1 VKIAIFGSYNG
12 TSVGDTA
19 ILLGLLR
26 AIGSTV
32 PGADV
37 TVLTTGPIDL
47 SRDIALVDPAA
58 QPRLM
63 RANAWTFQELPVLR
77 SVLWRIDRGGRLVRR
92 FGMINVERCRS
103 VLSEQDLLVIGGGNL
118 LMDLFEENVR
128 VLETICGAA
137 QTVSTP
143 YVFLGVGAGPIDSQV
158 SRNRLAKCVAGAKAV
173 WVRDDES
180 MTLCRDHLGRKDA
193 RKAPDLAFALKA
205 SAHGLK
211 RGVLALNAAALG
223 STTWPWQDQRKFDS
237 YIGGFVRLA
246 RAAAVR
252 FVPDRVEIVSTN
264 GGVDHRAT
272 HEIASALTDGPL
284 ALDFP
289 VSVTPCDDVT
299 GVLAAFS
306 RAGVAITTRLHAG
319 ILASLAGCR
328 VLPVAYDEKVR
339 AVLEG
344 ECIATESV
352 QLEMLD
358 DLDWLPDRHFDL
370 LGEAP
375 LMARQEIGDEVFHA
389 VRHAVDEAA

>member
-1 VKIAIFGSYNG
+1 
-12 TSVGDTA
+12 
-19 ILLGLLR
+19 
-26 AIGSTV
+26 
-32 PGADV
+32 
-37 TVLTTGPIDL
+37 
-47 SRDIALVDPAA
+47 
-58 QPRLM
+58 M
-63 RANAWTFQELPVLR
+63 PVLR
-77 SVLWRIDRGGRLVRR
+77 SLLWRVGGAFSRW
-92 FGMINVERCRS
+92 FGPINVERCRLI
-103 VLSEQDLLVIGGGNL
+103 LSRQDILIIGGGNL
-118 LMDLFEENVR
+118 LMDLYEGNVR
-128 VLETICGAA
+128 ILEEICRAA
-137 QTVSTP
+137 TEARTP
-143 YVFLGVGAGPIDSQV
+143 YVFLGVGAGPIDSQA
-158 SRNRLAKCVAGAKAV
+158 SRKRLAKCVAGAKAV
-173 WVRDDES
+173 WTRDDPS
-180 MTLCRDHLGRKDA
+180 MTLCRDHLGRKDV
-193 RKAPDLAFALKA
+193 RKAPDLAFALQA
-205 SAHGLK
+205 AAPGPQ
-211 RGVLALNAAALG
+211 RGVLALNVAALG
-223 STTWPWQDQRKFDS
+223 SATWPWQDQRRYDS

-264 GGVDHRAT
+264 GSVDHRAT
-272 HEIASALTDGPL
+272 YEVALALTDGPL
-284 ALDFP
+284 ALDCP
-289 VSVTPCDDVT
+289 VTKTPCDDVT
-299 GVLAAFS
+299 GALAAFS